1 MIEHWPAGDTVGFE
15 SMVRPITRSQ
25 DNDNNELDHFILR
38 RDEDPS
44 FIREST
50 YRQSLGYRINE
61 DHGANLLEIY
71 LNQSQGEMRR
81 RMG

>member
-1 MIEHWPAGDTVGFE
+1 ME
-15 SMVRPITRSQ
+15 SKLFR
-25 DNDNNELDHFILR
+25 
-38 RDEDPS
+38 
-44 FIREST
+44 